1 MGLQIVTNEVKMAEQ
16 IISGTYNKKLSKGKI
31 VFLLAKYYI
40 HHLCKDLDSVA
51 ELLHAYMR
59 SVTDVYVWEMND
71 DYIKKTI
78 VSASKHDLVK
88 VDSVVI
94 YESEIEQI
102 RKAKN
107 LTQEKVLFSYLVY
120 AKVKYQIKEDTN
132 GWVNNTSKDVF
143 HSVGVNYTL
152 RKRDMVSNELIKG
165 GYLIPSKTVSNNSVQ
180 VAYLALTG
188 KEFYKVVKFE
198 QLGEQYEMMV
208 GVGEF
213 IECEVCSK
221 LARKRSSKSNSLKYC
236 NACQKDVQLE
246 LDRVYQRNKRFSK
259 KIE

>member
-16 IISGTYNKKLSKGKI
+16 ILNGTYSKKLSKGKI

-40 HHLCKDLDSVA
+40 HHLCKELDSVA
-51 ELLHAYMR
+51 ELLHAYMK

-71 DYIKKTI
+71 DYIRKTI
-78 VSASKHDLVK
+78 ISASKHNLIK
-88 VDSVVI
+88 VDSIVI

-107 LTQEKVLFSYLVY
+107 LNHEKVLFSYLVY
-120 AKVKYQIKEDTN
+120 AKVKYQIKEDTS

-188 KEFYKVVKFE
+188 KEFYRVVNFE

-221 LARKRSSKSNSLKYC
+221 LARKTGRNIKYC
-236 NACQKDVQLE
+236 KPCSSYVEAENTRL
-246 LDRVYQRNKRFSK
+246 RVK
-259 KIE
+259 KHRVS